1 MFGAAPGR
9 ETIFIFCICW
19 INCSRLY
26 IISSSSFS
34 RDGES
39 IFKKKIKIKPRG
51 ERRSPVLLEDQ
62 RAPRQECVCGVF
74 IAKPTDWQ
82 TTLHLSTRLTVR
94 LLTFCL
100 PFRLVSL
107 TRGRD
112 ERSTR
117 ELKCETLSAPWQKCC
132 TDCHSSNLSFVYYF
146 FVFVYL
152 SLLLSSD
159 SMEYWHLQSGAEK
172 VNNDITTNKGL

>member
-9 ETIFIFCICW
+9 ETIFIFCIRW

-62 RAPRQECVCGVF
+62 WAPRQECVWCF
-74 IAKPTDWQ
+74 YSQTDRLTDNSTLIHPTDSPAFNLLFTFSFGFFDKRTGWEVDPRAEMWNSLCPL
-82 TTLHLSTRLTVR
+82 TKVLYRLSFFKP
-94 LLTFCL
+94 LLCLLFFCFCL
-100 PFRLVSL
+100 
-107 TRGRD
+107 
-112 ERSTR
+112 
-117 ELKCETLSAPWQKCC
+117 
-132 TDCHSSNLSFVYYF
+132 FV
-146 FVFVYL
+146 VVVVVRQHGIL
-152 SLLLSSD
+152 PLAKWRWKS
-159 SMEYWHLQSGAEK
+159 K
-172 VNNDITTNKGL
+172 

>member
-9 ETIFIFCICW
+9 ETIFIFCIRW

-62 RAPRQECVCGVF
+62 WAPRQECVWCF
-74 IAKPTDWQ
+74 YSQTDRLTDNSTLIHPTDSPAFNLLFTFLFGFFDKRTGWEVDPRAEMWNSLPLDKSVVQ
-82 TTLHLSTRLTVR
+82 TVILQTSPLFIIFLFLFICRCCCRQTAWNIATCKVA
-94 LLTFCL
+94 
-100 PFRLVSL
+100 
-107 TRGRD
+107 
-112 ERSTR
+112 
-117 ELKCETLSAPWQKCC
+117 LKK
-132 TDCHSSNLSFVYYF
+132 
-146 FVFVYL
+146 
-152 SLLLSSD
+152 
-159 SMEYWHLQSGAEK
+159 
-172 VNNDITTNKGL
+172 